1 MSSNCYQFKESRRKK
16 KLKQKGSRET
26 QERDMFNII
35 RVFYLVLITITN
47 NSAQALGGEQE
58 QANGEEEQEEVQEE

>member
-1 MSSNCYQFKESRRKK
+1 LKESRRKK

-47 NSAQALGGEQE
+47 NSAQTLEAEQEQE
-58 QANGEEEQEEVQEE
+58 QANGEEEQEEV